1 MFKISTIDG
10 MRDDLLE
17 SRLEKAFEARQSLI
31 DPEHHHALRL
41 YSGFYEGDPDLVIDL
56 YGQTLVLNNF
66 RKSLVSSVGLLDNA
80 QAYALE
86 RFPWITCAIQ
96 KTRYATDNLLKHGKF
111 SFGDNTDPYVVEN
124 GIRYAVNLRMNQDA
138 SFYID
143 TRNLRT
149 WLSDNSAGKSVLN
162 TFAYSG
168 SLGVAALAG
177 GAKKVVQVDRN
188 ATYLSLARQS
198 AALNH
203 LDLGKMKLRAADFFN
218 EMGRFKQEGELFD
231 IALLDPPFFS
241 VTGRGTVDMI
251 NESSRLI
258 NKIRPLVKDGGALV
272 VINNALFLSG
282 ADYMNSLF
290 ELCRDGYL
298 EVETIVPVP
307 LDICGYP
314 ETIVS
319 TGPVDPAPFNHATKI
334 VVLRVKRKTPR

>member
-1 MFKISTIDG
+1 
-10 MRDDLLE
+10 MRDELLE
-17 SRLEKAFEARQSLI
+17 ARLEKAFAARQSLI
-31 DPEHHHALRL
+31 DPDHYSAFRL

-56 YGQTLVLNNF
+56 YGHTLVLNNF
-66 RKSLVSSVGLLDNA
+66 RKSLIQSMGLLDNA
-80 QAYALE
+80 QTFAQE
-86 RFPWITCAIQ
+86 HFPWITCAIQ
-96 KTRYATDNLLKHGKF
+96 KTRYAADNLLKHGKF
-111 SFGDNTDPYVVEN
+111 TFGETTDPFVVEN

-138 SFYID
+138 SFYLD
-143 TRNLRT
+143 TRHLRI
-149 WLSDNSAGKSVLN
+149 WLKNNAAGKTVLN

-168 SLGVAALAG
+168 SLGVAALSG

-198 AALNH
+198 AMMNR
-203 LDLGKMKLRAADFFN
+203 LDLGKMKLQAADFFN

-258 NKIRPLVKDGGALV
+258 NKIRPMVCDGGALV

-290 ELCRDGYL
+290 ELCKDGYL
-298 EVETIVPVP
+298 EIETIIPVP
-307 LDICGYP
+307 PDICGYP

-334 VVLRVKRKTPR
+334 VVLRVKRKES

>member
-1 MFKISTIDG
+1 M
-10 MRDDLLE
+10 E
-17 SRLEKAFEARQSLI
+17 SRLEKAFAARQPLI
-31 DPEHHHALRL
+31 DPDHCSAFRL

-56 YGQTLVLNNF
+56 YGHTLVLNNF
-66 RKSLVSSVGLLDNA
+66 RKSLVQSVGLLDNA
-80 QAYALE
+80 QTYALE

-96 KTRYATDNLLKHGKF
+96 KTRYAAINLLKHGKF
-111 SFGDNTDPYVVEN
+111 TFGETTDPFVVEN

-138 SFYID
+138 SFYLD

-149 WLSDNSAGKSVLN
+149 WLKNNANGKTVLN

-198 AALNH
+198 ATMNR
-203 LDLGKMKLRAADFFN
+203 LDLGKMKLHAADFFN

-241 VTGRGTVDMI
+241 VTGRGTVNMV

-258 NKIRPLVKDGGALV
+258 NKIRPLVCDGGALV

-282 ADYMNSLF
+282 ADFLNSLF
-290 ELCRDGYL
+290 ELCKDGYL
-298 EVETIVPVP
+298 EIETIIPVP
-307 LDICGYP
+307 PDICGYP

-334 VVLRVKRKTPR
+334 VVLRVKRKAQLQKS

>member
-1 MFKISTIDG
+1 MTD
-10 MRDDLLE
+10 RLLE
-17 SRLEKAFEARQSLI
+17 TRLEKAFAARAPLL
-31 DPEHHHALRL
+31 DADHLAALRL

-56 YGQTLVLNNF
+56 YGHTLVLNNF
-66 RKSLVSSVGLLDNA
+66 RKDLFQSVGFLDKA
-80 QAYALE
+80 QAFALE
-86 RFPWITCAIQ
+86 RYPWITCAIQ
-96 KTRYATDNLLKHGKF
+96 KTRNAADALLKHGKF
-111 SFGDNTDPYVVEN
+111 SFGDNTDPFVLEN

-149 WLSDNSAGKSVLN
+149 WLRNNSNGMTVLN

-177 GAKKVVQVDRN
+177 GARRVLQVDRN
-188 ATYLSLARQS
+188 ANYLSLARQS
-198 AALNH
+198 AALNR
-203 LDLGKMKLRAADFFN
+203 LDLGKMKLRAEDFFS
-218 EMGRFKQEGELFD
+218 EMGLIKQQGELFD

-251 NESSRLI
+251 NESTRLI
-258 NKIRPLVKDGGALV
+258 NKIRPLVRDGGALV

-282 ADYMNSLF
+282 ADYFNSLL
-290 ELCRDGYL
+290 ELCKDGYL
-298 EVETIVPVP
+298 EIESIVPVP
-307 LDICGYP
+307 EDICGYP

-334 VVLRVKRKTPR
+334 AVLRVKRKNQ